1 MGIMGVLVPVGLIIL
16 IGCWLLTWRR
26 LMDRLPALDP
36 SQRDVLVE
44 RWSQLFGWS
53 LASLAPLL
61 LLVTVVD
68 DVLRSDRGVDPRE
81 PAHPVGTLAC
91 EDLLRAPI
99 GKERHRAEESMRQA
113 RLVTCRESADALET
127 PAGLCWVNSTGSS
140 MGCPSTFTN
149 QGSASQQPNTAAK

>member
-68 DVLRSDRGVDPRE
+68 DVLRSGWTDEMILPVVVISVIALAGGVWTSKWTHRWTFWFLERE
-81 PAHPVGTLAC
+81 
-91 EDLLRAPI
+91 
-99 GKERHRAEESMRQA
+99 
-113 RLVTCRESADALET
+113 
-127 PAGLCWVNSTGSS
+127 
-140 MGCPSTFTN
+140 
-149 QGSASQQPNTAAK
+149 